1 MDKWA
6 FGTLGPLEVRR
17 NGAPLTLSAA
27 KHRIVLATLVLR
39 VGETVSVDQLV
50 TSLWEGEP
58 PSGARSTCQ
67 AYVMRLRQALGDP
80 EAVVTRHGGYLLNV
94 DPAQVDHVRFAE
106 LVAQA
111 RRTGE
116 ARERSALLHRALGLW
131 RGPVLADV
139 PSAALHRDDVPA
151 LQEQRLAALE
161 LRIQADLELGA
172 HGEVIGE
179 LRTLTSEHPFRE
191 RFWADLMLALYRCS
205 RQADALQVYRDLDV
219 LLAEDLGLRPGEQLR
234 HLHEAILV

>member
-116 ARERSALLHRALGLW
+116 AIHALTESLSDAAQAAQQIFVTAQEQSVGVDQVGLAMDNIRQVATQNMAATRQVERAARDMN
-131 RGPVLADV
+131 VLAQQFK
-139 PSAALHRDDVPA
+139 ALVTGAPGRPNG
-151 LQEQRLAALE
+151 LAAP
-161 LRIQADLELGA
+161 D
-172 HGEVIGE
+172 EV
-179 LRTLTSEHPFRE
+179 
-191 RFWADLMLALYRCS
+191 A
-205 RQADALQVYRDLDV
+205 
-219 LLAEDLGLRPGEQLR
+219 
-234 HLHEAILV
+234 